1 MRKAKETRKEI
12 TKETKKE
19 KRKEKKERRSL
30 FARISAR
37 IILSLLLGAVLT
49 FLTLFIPVRI
59 SSVSDIE
66 DMNFGKP
73 FAFVHQSSG
82 AVIREEF
89 LPVYA
94 FIQINLL
101 EDATELNIE
110 TAFAS
115 LGANCAAVL
124 AVVFVI
130 FIIKEQRKKKEA
142 GKNSR
147 AETETPVFEEKQ
159 EISEEKSPQTS
170 GEQDRNDNK

>member
-1 MRKAKETRKEI
+1 M
-12 TKETKKE
+12 
-19 KRKEKKERRSL
+19 
-30 FARISAR
+30 
-37 IILSLLLGAVLT
+37 T
-49 FLTLFIPVRI
+49 FLSVFVPVRI
-59 SSVSDIE
+59 NSTSDIE

-73 FAFVHQSSG
+73 FAFIHQSSG
-82 AVIREEF
+82 ALIREEF
-89 LPVYA
+89 LPIYA
-94 FIQINLL
+94 FIQTDLL
-101 EDATELNIE
+101 EDSTEFNVEMSL
-110 TAFAS
+110 AS
-115 LGANCAAVL
+115 LGTNCAAVL

>member
-1 MRKAKETRKEI
+1 MRKAKETKKELK
-12 TKETKKE
+12 KET
-19 KRKEKKERRSL
+19 RKEKKKNKSL
-30 FARISAR
+30 FFRISAR
-37 IILSLLLGAVLT
+37 ILLSLLLGTALT
-49 FLTLFIPVRI
+49 FLSVFVPVRI
-59 SSVSDIE
+59 DSTSDIE

-73 FAFVHQSSG
+73 FAFIHQSSG
-82 AVIREEF
+82 ALIREEF
-89 LPVYA
+89 LPIYA
-94 FIQINLL
+94 FIQTDLL
-101 EDATELNIE
+101 EDSTEFNVEMSL
-110 TAFAS
+110 AS
-115 LGANCAAVL
+115 LGTNCAAVL

>member
-1 MRKAKETRKEI
+1 MRKAKETK
-12 TKETKKE
+12 KET
-19 KRKEKKERRSL
+19 RKEKKKNKSL
-30 FARISAR
+30 FFRISAR
-37 IILSLLLGAVLT
+37 ILLSLLLGTALT
-49 FLTLFIPVRI
+49 FLSIFVPVRI
-59 SSVSDIE
+59 DSASDIE

-73 FAFVHQSSG
+73 FAFIHQSSG
-82 AVIREEF
+82 ALIREEF
-89 LPVYA
+89 LPIYA
-94 FIQINLL
+94 FIQTDLL
-101 EDATELNIE
+101 EDSTEFNVEMSL
-110 TAFAS
+110 AS
-115 LGANCAAVL
+115 LGTNCAAVL